1 MPICSRRTR
10 ASSPGNVAAP
20 TLMILGG
27 EDRRTLHPNRWARS
41 WMRYQTDLAIVPGA
55 THPLEET
62 GTLEQLADLATG
74 WSRRWLV
81 TEAGHAQF

>member
-1 MPICSRRTR
+1 
-10 ASSPGNVAAP
+10 
-20 TLMILGG
+20 MILGG

-62 GTLEQLADLATG
+62 GTLE
-74 WSRRWLV
+74 
-81 TEAGHAQF
+81 